1 MTLRVLVA
9 DDQAPFRGAVRSVL
23 DASTDFELVAEAT
36 SGEEALALVDALR
49 PDVVLMDIK
58 MPGIG
63 GIEAARSVTARYP
76 ETVTIL
82 LSTYREEDLPP
93 QARTCGAA
101 AYLHK
106 SDFAGHVLRELL
118 HGRPDSAAS
127 LGHASGR
134 PPRNA

>member
-1 MTLRVLVA
+1 MSYRVLVA
-9 DDQAPFRGAVRSVL
+9 DDQAPFRRAARSVL
-23 DASTDFELVAEAT
+23 GATADFELVAEAT
-36 SGEEALALVDALR
+36 SGEEAVALVEALR

-63 GIEAARSVTARYP
+63 GIEAARSIAATCP

-106 SDFAGHVLRELL
+106 SDFAALVLRELL
-118 HGRPDSAAS
+118 EGGSVGRV
-127 LGHASGR
+127 R
-134 PPRNA
+134 RNA